1 MEEEIKR
8 LAEQLKDVSIA
19 HAISEQKMNEDVKK
33 ISEQLGVNV
42 GDESTVAKV
51 VKEETDK
58 VEWVDMSMAGV

>member
-19 HAISEQKMNEDVKK
+19 HAISQQKMNEDVKK

-58 VEWVDMSMAGV
+58 VE

>member
-19 HAISEQKMNEDVKK
+19 HAISEQKMNEDIKK

>member
-1 MEEEIKR
+1 MEEEIKK
-8 LAEQLKDVSIA
+8 LAEQLKDASIA
-19 HAISEQKMNEDVKK
+19 HAISEQKMNEDIKK

-58 VEWVDMSMAGV
+58 VE

>member
-1 MEEEIKR
+1 MEEEIKK

-33 ISEQLGVNV
+33 ILEQLGMNV
-42 GDESTVAKV
+42 GDESTVAKALV

-58 VEWVDMSMAGV
+58 VK

>member
-58 VEWVDMSMAGV
+58 VEWVDMSTAGV

>member
-58 VEWVDMSMAGV
+58 VE

>member
-1 MEEEIKR
+1 MKEEIKK
-8 LAEQLKDVSIA
+8 LAEQLKDASIA
-19 HAISEQKMNEDVKK
+19 HAISEQKMNEDIKK

-58 VEWVDMSMAGV
+58 VE